1 MQDSTRRDL
10 IKGNPTSKFKSLNE
24 TIIQLT
30 KENNTLKKEIKD
42 YHNIVNFY
50 TEQIKELKSRLEMYT
65 TSNTITRF

>member
-10 IKGNPTSKFKSLNE
+10 IKGNPTTKFKSLNE

>member
-10 IKGNPTSKFKSLNE
+10 IEGNPTSKFKSLNE
-24 TIIQLT
+24 KISQLT

>member
-30 KENNTLKKEIKD
+30 RENNTLKKEIKD

>member
-30 KENNTLKKEIKD
+30 KENNALKQEIKH
-42 YHNIVNFY
+42 YHYIVNFL